1 MSIRDV
7 VYGIGKRHAGTELH
21 VIVGETTAAFW
32 STSSGE
38 LVAEQT
44 LPAPGTKHVGYV
56 RKNPTPG
63 QTPPTPEVSPRS

>member
-32 STSSGE
+32 SASSGE
-38 LVAEQT
+38 LIAEQT
-44 LPAPGTKHVGYV
+44 LPAPGTK
-56 RKNPTPG
+56 P
-63 QTPPTPEVSPRS
+63 